1 MSGVVATI
9 APVFVLIVIGFG
21 FRRAGFPGDGFWAP
35 AERLSYYVLLP
46 ALVVHTLA
54 TADLAGIQ
62 LGPLVATGMAM
73 AAAMTVLVAGLRPV
87 LRIEGPAFTSMVQG
101 TVRLNSFLGFA
112 IALAFFG
119 APGLA
124 VAAVFVSF
132 MMPTVNVISIG
143 ALAAYGARGR
153 PDWRRVPLRI
163 ATNPLILACAV
174 GALVNATGAPV
185 PGWATGTLELLAKAA
200 LPVAL
205 LCVGA
210 GIEPAAGRARRGLIL
225 LACGLKLCVMP
236 ALAWGL
242 AGVTGLGGTAFAV
255 ALMFAATPV
264 SPAAYVLARQ
274 LGGDAALMAGITTA
288 ETALSAVTLSLIL
301 AWLTGGV
308 LS

>member
-1 MSGVVATI
+1 MTGVVATI
-9 APVFVLIVIGFG
+9 APVFLLIVIGFG

-46 ALVVHTLA
+46 ALVIHTLA
-54 TADLAGIQ
+54 SADLAGIQ
-62 LGPLVATGMAM
+62 LGPLVATGISM
-73 AAAMTVLVAGLRPV
+73 AAAMTALVACLKPV
-87 LRIEGPAFTSMVQG
+87 LRIEGPAFTSFLQG

-132 MMPTVNVISIG
+132 MMPTVNVICIG
-143 ALAAYGARGR
+143 ALAAFGASGR
-153 PDWRRVPLRI
+153 PNWLRVPVQI
-163 ATNPLILACAV
+163 ATNPLILACV
-174 GALVNATGAPV
+174 IGALLNVTGAPV
-185 PGWATGTLELLAKAA
+185 PGWATGVFALFAKAA

-210 GIEPAAGRARRGLIL
+210 GIEPSAGRARRGLIL

-236 ALAWGL
+236 AIAWGI
-242 AGVTGLGGTAFAV
+242 AGITGLDGLAFAV
-255 ALMFAATPV
+255 AMMFAATPV

-288 ETALSAVTLSLIL
+288 ETALSAVTLSLVL
-301 AWLTGGV
+301 AWLTGV
-308 LS
+308 ALF